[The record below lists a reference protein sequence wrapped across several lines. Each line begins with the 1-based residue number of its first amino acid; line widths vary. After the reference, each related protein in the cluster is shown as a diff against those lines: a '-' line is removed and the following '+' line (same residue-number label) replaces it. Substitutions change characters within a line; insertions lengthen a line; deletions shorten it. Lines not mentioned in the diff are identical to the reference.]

1 MCHLLWPSTLFAGP
15 WLLHLPHLPISDLVL
30 LHLLISDLVGTSLGL
45 SESETRSEFVA
56 LAWVGGPGEVEQLAR
71 LNPAREVGAGGGRS
85 CRWREA
91 ETPPGVQT
99 FLRGMRGS
107 MYLKGTWPR
116 HQHPCTLLT
125 GSQGSV
131 SPSVVFISGAG
142 GEKTERAPALCRQ
155 QLLECVSR
163 VRPPGRVSRIELS
176 RCEPLAGGLGWALVR
191 TSWDQG
197 SWIP

>member
-15 WLLHLPHLPISDLVL
+15 WLLHL

-99 FLRGMRGS
+99 FLRRTRGFS
-107 MYLKGTWPR
+107 VYLKGTWPR

-125 GSQGSV
+125 GNQGSV

-142 GEKTERAPALCRQ
+142 GEKTERAPSLCRQ
-155 QLLECVSR
+155 QLLECVSW
-163 VRPPGRVSRIELS
+163 VRPPGRVSRMEMS
-176 RCEPLAGGLGWALVR
+176 HREPLAGGW
-191 TSWDQG
+191 
-197 SWIP
+197 